1 MQVAVVTEVK
11 MPARPGIASIM
22 TATAALAEIM
32 ATAIAALGR
41 TKTETEVMVEGE
53 VGTTISMG
61 TMIVVIGRAV
71 IESEVAVAGA
81 LEMMKEPAVE
91 TETATG
97 TTTEMGSAVMIVQTR
112 IMLTLAAVGEGAA
125 IEIEGMVV

>member
-1 MQVAVVTEVK
+1 
-11 MPARPGIASIM
+11 
-22 TATAALAEIM
+22 
-32 ATAIAALGR
+32 
-41 TKTETEVMVEGE
+41 
-53 VGTTISMG
+53 MG
-61 TMIVVIGRAV
+61 TMIVAIGRAV

-91 TETATG
+91 TETPTG

-125 IEIEGMVV
+125 IEIEGMVVEAVGMTMLLATVEEGVRIGYRNTSSR